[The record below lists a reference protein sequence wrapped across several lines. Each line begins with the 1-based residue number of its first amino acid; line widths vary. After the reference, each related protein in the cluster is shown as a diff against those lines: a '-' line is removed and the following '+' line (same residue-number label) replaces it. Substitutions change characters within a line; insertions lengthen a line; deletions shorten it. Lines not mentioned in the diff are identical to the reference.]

1 MIIIAIQG
9 KFTLTTF
16 SLHINFRKELSIVF
30 L

>member
-9 KFTLTTF
+9 KFTLPKF
-16 SLHINFRKELSIVF
+16 SLHIKFHKSLSIMF